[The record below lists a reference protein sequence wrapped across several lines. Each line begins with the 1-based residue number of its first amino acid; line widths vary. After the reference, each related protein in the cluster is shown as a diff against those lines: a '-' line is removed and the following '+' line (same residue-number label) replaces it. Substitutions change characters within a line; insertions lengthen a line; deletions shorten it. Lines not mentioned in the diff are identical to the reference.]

1 MHSEHLIMSEASL
14 TVTIQPGWQGSTITA
29 LLTGAM
35 FLTFRVAV
43 LVGRF
48 SFFSLRGFVLELV
61 VMSTFTAWRVAG
73 RDVWDTDEVSVTA
86 AGQGDDTGACET
98 AVVLTDTV
106 CVCVASVSSDD
117 TCDAIGAATWPAD
130 TAGAE
135 EAVTR
140 SAGTAGAERAA
151 TVPAGTAGS
160 EGAATGPAGTAG
172 AKGTAARPADTT
184 DVYMQG
190 AAVTVGVRTTGVLTN
205 AVVTE
210 GTADLHTGSVSATS
224 LEECVERVKAWKEG
238 LESKGLHVNMTKTK
252 FMASGLGLDILQDSG
267 KFPCAVCRTG
277 VGRSSIRCSKCN
289 LWVHYKKCSGLKT
302 LSEDLSYECPRCRG
316 VPGIRPV
323 DGRPFKE
330 VEVGD
335 CVLEAVDRFCYLGDM
350 LSAGGGCMAAATAR
364 CRCAWGKFRE
374 NLPLLTSKPVPFD
387 LRGRLFSSNVRS
399 SMLHGTETWPMT
411 SAALHRLCRNDRAM
425 IRWIC
430 GVKPSDDPSM
440 DELHAKLGICDLAIL
455 VRERRLRWFGHVMR
469 SNGEINRVRSRPVP
483 GRKGPGRPKKTWE
496 ECVKQ
501 DLKVCG
507 LSEAGTQDRL
517 SWRSSVKNSRQEP
530 TPSNGSLLQS
540 MAAPPARRV
549 LGMCTRSFNK
559 TGFDWLIDWRRVS
572 TCSVTQGTM
581 FSFPPNTS
589 LAGQKGPL
597 AGVSHKL
604 SLGIRVDTRQ
614 MFLNPQ
620 QIGWTLHMETRSAG
634 VKCQGYGTIGFW
646 FVWGSVFKFE
656 LQAMVTTIDW
666 LHIIILFTLLHKS
679 QKHDISY
686 INGNW
691 HHVFTNVDGNIW

>member
-1 MHSEHLIMSEASL
+1 MGVPWELFFADD
-14 TVTIQPGWQGSTITA
+14 
-29 LLTGAM
+29 
-35 FLTFRVAV
+35 
-43 LVGRF
+43 LV
-48 SFFSLRGFVLELV
+48 
-61 VMSTFTAWRVAG
+61 
-73 RDVWDTDEVSVTA
+73 
-86 AGQGDDTGACET
+86 
-98 AVVLTDTV
+98 
-106 CVCVASVSSDD
+106 
-117 TCDAIGAATWPAD
+117 II
-130 TAGAE
+130 
-135 EAVTR
+135 
-140 SAGTAGAERAA
+140 
-151 TVPAGTAGS
+151 
-160 EGAATGPAGTAG
+160 
-172 AKGTAARPADTT
+172 
-184 DVYMQG
+184 
-190 AAVTVGVRTTGVLTN
+190 
-205 AVVTE
+205 
-210 GTADLHTGSVSATS
+210 ATS

-316 VPGIRPV
+316 VPGVRPV

-530 TPSNGSLLQS
+530 TPSNGSLPQS
-540 MAAPPARRV
+540 MAEPPARRV
-549 LGMCTRSFNK
+549 LGMRTRSFNK
-559 TGFDWLIDWRRVS
+559 TGFDWLIDWYIRFYENAWEDTMLWKCKHVC
-572 TCSVTQGTM
+572 TCHANAHKYVHM
-581 FSFPPNTS
+581 C
-589 LAGQKGPL
+589 A
-597 AGVSHKL
+597 SHA
-604 SLGIRVDTRQ
+604 T
-614 MFLNPQ
+614 
-620 QIGWTLHMETRSAG
+620 A
-634 VKCQGYGTIGFW
+634 
-646 FVWGSVFKFE
+646 
-656 LQAMVTTIDW
+656 
-666 LHIIILFTLLHKS
+666 HIIACSGNERILWHAKPLNGRNKWERLRGRYCTTQTETHCCDVIKWKHFPRYLLFVRGIHRSKRG
-679 QKHDISY
+679 QWRGALMFFFY
-686 INGNW
+686 LR
-691 HHVFTNVDGNIW
+691 FE